1 MKKTIALLLALL
13 CAFSALAL
21 TSCDASAYDLYTKG
35 VKTFT
40 EAKSADVKMTTTAK
54 MNLGGSTS
62 NTTTTVVNV
71 KMNGKNFSMTSD
83 MFNIVYVDGILYNSI
98 TLGGE
103 SMKTKSAVSEE
114 DALKALGGDSSVAP
128 DDMFPTITEAD
139 LKDVKIEKKDGKKT
153 ITTALSDSAI
163 KKITDSMADGSGD
176 ETTAAGSVSVKDV
189 MMTVSFDKKDQVTD
203 LRLTF
208 KMSLSVMGQKVDAE
222 MDILMEVNSINKT
235 EEIKAPAD
243 ADQYKED
250 QDLFD

>member
-1 MKKTIALLLALL
+1 MIGTVEQKFRTASNGTEFTNNQPLLMDGVMIQHIVFLEQQRV
-13 CAFSALAL
+13 SYKIIINSIV
-21 TSCDASAYDLYTKG
+21 TNLY
-35 VKTFT
+35 
-40 EAKSADVKMTTTAK
+40 SR
-54 MNLGGSTS
+54 
-62 NTTTTVVNV
+62 
-71 KMNGKNFSMTSD
+71 
-83 MFNIVYVDGILYNSI
+83 ILYNSI

-139 LKDVKIEKKDGKKT
+139 LKDVKVEKKDGKKT
-153 ITTALSDSAI
+153 ITTALSESAI

-189 MMTVSFDKKDQVTD
+189 AMTVSFDKKDQVTD